1 MSKVFTLTEPNYSA
15 IVESMSKTREDAD
28 GTRYLLVR
36 PIRTARK
43 SGFWAKESDLKPFTA
58 K

>member
-43 SGFWAKESDLKPFTA
+43 SGFWA
-58 K
+58 